1 MRLPSHLAFYLQASI
16 LVFFLAA
23 SAAPTPLYPV
33 YQAEW
38 GFSPILVT
46 VVFGVYALV
55 VLGTLLVVGSLSD
68 HVGRRPVFLVAIA
81 LQIIAAAVFARA
93 GGVADLVVGR
103 VLQGLSTGAAA
114 SALGAGML
122 DIDRRR
128 GAVASSVTPMIGTAT
143 GAIVSG
149 LFVQYLPAP
158 TKLVYLALAGVFALQ
173 AIGVLAMEETAT
185 PKPGA
190 LASLRPQFRLPAAAR
205 STMLVAVPAIVG
217 AWALAGF
224 YGSLGPALVHR
235 LAGGGSRALG
245 GVALFVLAASG
256 ALTAYL
262 TRQAS
267 ERRVMMLGN
276 GLLVVGVTTALI
288 AVARGSLGLFFVGTV
303 VGGAGFG
310 GAFPG
315 ALRSVIARAAAHERA
330 GVLSVIYV
338 VAYLAMGLPA
348 VVAGTRVVY
357 AGGLVSATYELGT
370 TVVLLAA
377 LALAGTWQSRTAPQA
392 APASL
397 RVPR

>member
-1 MRLPSHLAFYLQASI
+1 MWIR
-16 LVFFLAA
+16 
-23 SAAPTPLYPV
+23 
-33 YQAEW
+33 
-38 GFSPILVT
+38 FSNRHCPKFNAT
-46 VVFGVYALV
+46 N
-55 VLGTLLVVGSLSD
+55 SS
-68 HVGRRPVFLVAIA
+68 VFLVALA

-93 GGVADLVVGR
+93 GSVADLVVGR

-143 GAIVSG
+143 GAILSG

-158 TKLVYLALAGVFALQ
+158 TKLVYLALGVVFTLQ
-173 AIGVLAMEETAT
+173 AIGVLAMQETAT

-190 LASLRPQFRLPAAAR
+190 LASLRPQLRLPAAAR

-235 LAGGGSRALG
+235 LSGGGPRALG
-245 GVALFVLAASG
+245 GAALFVLAASG
-256 ALTAYL
+256 ALMAYL
-262 TRQAS
+262 TRQAP

-276 GLLVVGVTTALI
+276 GLLVAGVTTALI
-288 AVARGSLGLFFVGTV
+288 GVARGSLGLFFVGTV
-303 VGGAGFG
+303 ASGAGFG

-315 ALRSVIARAAAHERA
+315 ALRSVIARASAHERA

-348 VVAGTRVVY
+348 VVAGARVVHG
-357 AGGLVSATYELGT
+357 GGLVSATYEFGT

-377 LALAGTWQSRTAPQA
+377 LALAGTWQSRTAPQVA
-392 APASL
+392 AASL
-397 RVPR
+397 RIPE